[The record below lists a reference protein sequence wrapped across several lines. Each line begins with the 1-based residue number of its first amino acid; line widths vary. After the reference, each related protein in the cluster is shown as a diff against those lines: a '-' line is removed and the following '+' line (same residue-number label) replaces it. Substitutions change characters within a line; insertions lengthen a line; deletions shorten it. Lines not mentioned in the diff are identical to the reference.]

1 MTPSSALA
9 DFVIPYRADYVTI
22 ASAMLT
28 KVDVAVGETILRG
41 IVDMDGSRVTGSL
54 DPTGAPH
61 TITRSYYDYWTHRLL
76 GDRGRLLGRDLTHDV
91 NIPTYT
97 PTYAGETPLVIV
109 DPVVDAGVRL
119 GPYPPRI
126 TVTAAISGP
135 WAAPRT
141 VLMRFYKMG
150 SLVILSVAQESAAPA
165 VVPNRFI
172 SAPAG
177 TVPSDRRPSVMMRSN
192 VMVSNSSANVPGFF
206 EIYPDGSINIKTYLA
221 GGFFTAVG
229 NATVLINTPYYSVV

>member
-1 MTPSSALA
+1 
-9 DFVIPYRADYVTI
+9 
-22 ASAMLT
+22 
-28 KVDVAVGETILRG
+28 
-41 IVDMDGSRVTGSL
+41 
-54 DPTGAPH
+54 
-61 TITRSYYDYWTHRLL
+61 
-76 GDRGRLLGRDLTHDV
+76 
-91 NIPTYT
+91 
-97 PTYAGETPLVIV
+97 
-109 DPVVDAGVRL
+109 
-119 GPYPPRI
+119 
-126 TVTAAISGP
+126 
-135 WAAPRT
+135 
-141 VLMRFYKMG
+141 MRFYKMG